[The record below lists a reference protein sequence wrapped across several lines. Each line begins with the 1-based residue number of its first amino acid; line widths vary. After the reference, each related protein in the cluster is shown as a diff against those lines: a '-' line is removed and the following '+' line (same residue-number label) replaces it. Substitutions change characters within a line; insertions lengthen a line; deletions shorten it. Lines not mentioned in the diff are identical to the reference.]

1 MLNVRNGTG
10 ITAIFNFGSRLSVYD
25 SLPLGPKGNVKSR
38 SSSLRSVKPARESA
52 VRMSEHE
59 IHSRV
64 LDHVSTPALGRFLK
78 LSSALYSER
87 TVFTNIRTYRL
98 FLL

>member
-1 MLNVRNGTG
+1 MMY
-10 ITAIFNFGSRLSVYD
+10 IYD
-25 SLPLGPKGNVKSR
+25 SLPLGPKGNFKSR

-59 IHSRV
+59 IHRRV

-78 LSSALYSER
+78 LSSAFYSER
-87 TVFTNIRTYRL
+87 TVFTDIRTYRL